1 MAIFIVAMGLL
12 AGLRHLFDISIPSYE
27 NLTTSTLLPT
37 ESEVEYVMNDEME
50 KEYLETEDVSDEE
63 SGAEVIQENEEE
75 KEPDITI
82 PDSINKNTTLYRL
95 SGKIWS
101 YDECLADTQ
110 EQHIYA
116 AKKYGIKPVYSHEE
130 VTKLA
135 SKYKVVS
142 ISDSPFYVIDK
153 LDYSMPYLVPSA
165 KELLT
170 KISVNFIDS
179 LRSKGYPVYLPIV
192 SSVLR
197 TTSDVEK
204 LKKRNRNATDDSCH
218 SYGTTF
224 DITYSRFMPL
234 TGISTPVDSAEWKSS
249 ELKLTLAEV
258 LYDLRAQGECY
269 VKHEKRQ
276 PCFHI
281 TVRR

>member
-1 MAIFIVAMGLL
+1 MGLL
-12 AGLRHLFDISIPSYE
+12 AGLRHLFDINIPSYE
-27 NLTTSTLLPT
+27 NLTASTLLPT
-37 ESEVEYVMNDEME
+37 ECEAEGTMNDETEAENLEME
-50 KEYLETEDVSDEE
+50 EASDEE
-63 SGAEVIQENEEE
+63 SETDVALENEED

-82 PDSINKNTTLYRL
+82 PDSINKNTTLYGI

-130 VTKLA
+130 VTELA

-170 KISVNFIDS
+170 RISVNFIDS
-179 LRSKGYPVYLPIV
+179 LRSKGYPIYLPIV

-204 LKKRNRNATDDSCH
+204 LRKRNRNATDDSCH

-234 TGISTPVDSAEWKSS
+234 TGITTPVDSAEWKSS

-258 LYDLRAQGECY
+258 LYDLRAEGECY

-276 PCFHI
+276 PCFHV
-281 TVRR
+281 TVRK